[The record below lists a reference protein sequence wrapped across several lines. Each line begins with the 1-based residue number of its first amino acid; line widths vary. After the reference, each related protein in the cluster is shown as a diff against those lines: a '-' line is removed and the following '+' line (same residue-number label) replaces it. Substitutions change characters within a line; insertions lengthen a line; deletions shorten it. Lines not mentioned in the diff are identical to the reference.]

1 MPDSGKKIEVVL
13 VEDDMFLRKILSTKF
28 EKEGFGVRAYPDC
41 ENALEDLRDNAL
53 PDMLLTDLILPSM
66 SGFDLIT
73 EIRRDSKLKDLPVI
87 VLSNL
92 SQEEDVNR
100 VSELG
105 ALAFITK
112 ADNSINHIVSR
123 VKEEFAKL
131 NQ

>member
-28 EKEGFGVRAYPDC
+28 EKEGFGVRSYQDC
-41 ENALEDLRDNAL
+41 ESALEELKNKK

-66 SGFDLIT
+66 SGFDLLT
-73 EIRRDSKLKDLPVI
+73 EVRRDPKMKDLPVI

-100 VSELG
+100 VMDLG

-131 NQ
+131 NK